1 MASFPRWVHRDE
13 WSADNRVRES
23 NVRRRFRERRSGRSR
38 GRDVPS
44 GTANEALRSSLS
56 DSTLPVARRQAIVEQ
71 LLGGKAHNVTVQL
84 ASLLVGTGHVSL
96 LPQVADALVKRASSE
111 KQLEVAEIRSAV
123 ALNDAQKTRIA
134 EALSKATGKK
144 LNLKVVVDPT
154 VIGGIV
160 ATVGDEVIDDSV
172 RTRLDQVKSRF

>member
-1 MASFPRWVHRDE
+1 MSGQQITAYVNAMFDVASANDAVAVVEDE
-13 WSADNRVRES
+13 M
-23 NVRRRFRERRSGRSR
+23 FRLARAYE
-38 GRDVPS
+38 
-44 GTANEALRSSLS
+44 TNEALRSALS
-56 DSTLPVARRQAIVEQ
+56 DATVPVARRQGIVEQ

>member
-1 MASFPRWVHRDE
+1 MSGQQITAYVNAMFDVASANDAVAVVEDEMFRLARAYETNEPHR
-13 WSADNRVRES
+13 SA
-23 NVRRRFRERRSGRSR
+23 
-38 GRDVPS
+38 
-44 GTANEALRSSLS
+44 LS
-56 DSTLPVARRQAIVEQ
+56 DSTVPVARRQGIVEQ

-134 EALSKATGKK
+134 EALSKTTGKK